1 MTISGNFVK
10 RSGKSAKP
18 DTYDSAQIRIEGG
31 RGITC
36 CANNLQVGRDDGR
49 QGTWSPSFGIV
60 YQDLEHCVISNNVLH
75 KGALQKLLQ
84 KVQGTCSDADE
95 RGARDDDT
103 R

>member
-1 MTISGNFVK
+1 M
-10 RSGKSAKP
+10 SACCLSWP
-18 DTYDSAQIRIEGG
+18 RDTYDSAQIRIEGG

-60 YQDLEHCVISNNVLH
+60 YQDLEDCVISNNVLH

-84 KVQGTCSDADE
+84 KVQGTFSDGKLTCKLPPIDK
-95 RGARDDDT
+95 GAVVWV
-103 R
+103 